1 MKKRISRVI
10 ILLCILSL
18 LFSVTV
24 SAKETNYTI
33 NNGEIIAIPEV
44 YNYSYSI
51 NTVTNNG
58 EITHFNQPTDLFLD
72 NQGYLY
78 VADTKNNRVVKMT
91 KSGEF
96 VAQITESDGLAFNEP
111 QGVFVSENGDLYI
124 SDTGNSRIVQLNAN
138 GETVNTY
145 GMPESPMLSD
155 VQTYSPTKIGMSA
168 TGAVYVLMGENIML
182 LDSQNTFRGFIG
194 QSDIGFDFT
203 DWLLRLVA
211 SDEQKKSIEK
221 RNADPYTNF
230 CLDSRGMIYA
240 VSRDTQEGQIKVL
253 NTVGNNIYRKVGTL
267 ANDWQALKTLVSNLF
282 SGNLQSKSFTYGEVT
297 EDGMPA
303 IFADICVDKNGTV
316 TVIEANTCKIYQYDA
331 QGNLLAVFGGKG
343 SDQGEFYLPS
353 SMVVDDEG
361 RLYVLDQSYGN
372 ITVLEPSNFITMV
385 QNATIAYNEGKYE
398 EADALWKAVLEI
410 DETYPMTHFGA
421 GLTAMKAGDWK
432 TAMEHFKYSEDRA
445 EYSKAFAELRYEII
459 KQNFWLIALIVIAFS
474 VALAVGLKLL
484 MGSSQKVL
492 VDFELGRKHTLGFKD
507 SLLFGM
513 NILNHPVRTFEAIK
527 YNRGRI
533 SVAVPAV
540 LVILAFAVRIFF
552 VFTVHYPMQDIDP
565 DEINLVLEFVKL
577 LLPILTWIGAVFL
590 ISAQFDGESTLKQ
603 NFIAGGFTLIPY
615 ILVTLLADLF
625 SQVMCWNETGFY
637 AVLVNGVTIWMIWL
651 LFRAVRHL
659 NDYTL
664 WHTIVVCIVTLVAV
678 VLIWF
683 VALFA
688 YSLVV
693 CLVQLVKDIIIE
705 AQFVIQLLQN
715 FSERT
720 I

>member
-1 MKKRISRVI
+1 MKKRISKVI
-10 ILLCILSL
+10 VLLCILSL

-44 YNYSYSI
+44 YDYSYSI
-51 NTVTNNG
+51 NTVTNDG
-58 EITHFNQPTDLFLD
+58 KITHFNQPTDLFLD

-91 KSGEF
+91 KTGEF
-96 VAQITESDGLAFNEP
+96 IAQITESDGVSFNEP
-111 QGVFVSENGDLYI
+111 QGVFVSETGDLYI
-124 SDTGNSRIVQLNAN
+124 SDTGNSRIVQLNPK

-203 DWLLRLVA
+203 DWLLRIIA

-267 ANDWQALKTLVSNLF
+267 ANDWQAIKTLVSRFF

-297 EDGMPA
+297 EEGMPA

-343 SDQGEFYLPS
+343 TDQGEFYLPS
-353 SMVVDDEG
+353 SMVVDEEG

-372 ITVLEPSNFITMV
+372 ITVLQPSNFITTV

-445 EYSKAFAELRYEII
+445 EYSKAFNELRYEII
-459 KQNFWLIALIVIAFS
+459 KQNFWLIAIIIIAFA
-474 VALAVGLKLL
+474 VLLVVGLRFV
-484 MGSSQKVL
+484 MGYSKKVL

-540 LVILAFAVRIFF
+540 LVVLAFAVRLFF

-565 DEINLVLEFVKL
+565 DEMNLFLEFVKL

-615 ILVTLLADLF
+615 ILVTLLADLL

-637 AVLVNGVTIWMIWL
+637 AVLVNGVTIWMVWL

-664 WHTIVVCIVTLVAV
+664 VRTIAVCLVTLVAV

-705 AQFVIQLLQN
+705 AQFVI
-715 FSERT
+715 
-720 I
+720 

>member
-1 MKKRISRVI
+1 MKKRIGLI
-10 ILLCILSL
+10 AISL
-18 LFSVTV
+18 LIFSLLLSTTV
-24 SAKETNYTI
+24 FAQEKNYTI

-44 YNYSYSI
+44 YDYSYSI
-51 NTVTNNG
+51 NTVTHNSG

-72 NQGYLY
+72 SQGYLY
-78 VADTKNNRVVKMT
+78 IADTKNNRVVKMT
-91 KSGEF
+91 TDGTF
-96 VAQITESDGLAFNEP
+96 VQEITEFNGVAFNEP
-111 QGVFVSENGDLYI
+111 QGVFVSDTGDVYI
-124 SDTGNSRIVQLNAN
+124 SDTGNSRIVQFNAK
-138 GETVNTY
+138 GETVSSY

-203 DWLLRLVA
+203 DWLLRIVA
-211 SDEQKKSIEK
+211 SEEQKKSIEK

-253 NTVGNNIYRKVGTL
+253 NTVGNNIYKKVGTL
-267 ANDWQALKTLVSNLF
+267 ANDWQAIKQLVSSFF
-282 SGNLQSKSFTYGEVT
+282 SGNIQSKSFTYGEIT
-297 EDGMPA
+297 EEGLPA
-303 IFADICVDKNGTV
+303 VFADICVDKNGIV

-343 SDQGEFYLPS
+343 SNQGEFYLPS
-353 SMVVDDEG
+353 SMVVDNEG
-361 RLYVLDQSYGN
+361 RLYILDQSYGN
-372 ITVLEPSNFITMV
+372 ITVLEPSKFITTV
-385 QNATIAYNEGKYE
+385 QEATVAYNEGKYD
-398 EADALWKAVLEI
+398 EADALWKAVLDI

-432 TAMEHFKYSEDRA
+432 SAMEHFKYSEDRA
-445 EYSKAFAELRYEII
+445 EYSKAFAEMRYEII
-459 KQNFWLIALIVIAFS
+459 KQNFWLIALIVVAFA
-474 VALAVGLKLL
+474 VALVVLL
-484 MGSSQKVL
+484 RVVMRSSKTVL

-513 NILNHPVRTFEAIK
+513 NILNHPVRTLEAIK

-540 LVILAFAVRIFF
+540 LFVVAFAVRLFF
-552 VFTVHYPMQDIDP
+552 IFTVHYPMQDIDP
-565 DEINLVLEFVKL
+565 DEMNLFLEFIKL
-577 LLPILTWIGAVFL
+577 LLPVLTWIGAVFL

-615 ILVTLLADLF
+615 ILVTLLADLL
-625 SQVMCWNETGFY
+625 SQIMCWNETGFY
-637 AVLVNGVTIWMIWL
+637 AVLVNGVTLWMVWL
-651 LFRAVRHL
+651 LYKAVRHL
-659 NDYTL
+659 NDYTIG
-664 WHTIVVCIVTLVAV
+664 HTLVVCLVTLVAV

-683 VALFA
+683 VCLFA
-688 YSLVV
+688 YSLIV
-693 CLVQLVKDIIIE
+693 CLVQLVQDIIVE
-705 AQFVIQLLQN
+705 AQFVI
-715 FSERT
+715 
-720 I
+720 